1 MQAFAFGH
9 GSSARA
15 ISLPPAVPFGITDCY
30 IKPYPCCRHI
40 QPAVEALIGLLN
52 DEGITSDEV
61 QRIDVATYRI
71 AAEHAE
77 TGWDDF
83 ASAQLSFAYLIGLGL
98 RFRGIK
104 FEHFSEQTRRDPAFA
119 AIARK
124 LHVTAPPDIDRLYPQ
139 LRPAR
144 VTVTTARGSF
154 TRQADEALG
163 SRIVPLDDGGL
174 QAKFLELAGP
184 MFGTARAKE
193 LMEQLWSVEAIGDVA
208 PLVESLAKP
217 KPA

>member
-1 MQAFAFGH
+1 
-9 GSSARA
+9 
-15 ISLPPAVPFGITDCY
+15 VPFGITDCY

-52 DEGITSDEV
+52 DESIATDEV

-83 ASAQLSFAYLIGLGL
+83 ASAQLSFAYLMGLAL
-98 RFRGIK
+98 RFRAIRV
-104 FEHFSEQTRRDPAFA
+104 EHFTEQMRRDPAFA

-144 VTVTTARGSF
+144 VTVTTARGTF

-163 SRIVPLDDGGL
+163 SRIVPLDDAGL
-174 QAKFLELAGP
+174 KGKFVELVAPVFGP
-184 MFGTARAKE
+184 ARTKE
-193 LMEQLWSVEAIGDVA
+193 LMERLWLVEEIADVA
-208 PLVESLAKP
+208 PLVESMV

>member
-1 MQAFAFGH
+1 M
-9 GSSARA
+9 
-15 ISLPPAVPFGITDCY
+15 PFGITDCY

-52 DEGITSDEV
+52 DEGIASDEV

-104 FEHFSEQTRRDPAFA
+104 FEHFSEQMRRDPAFG

-174 QAKFLELAGP
+174 QAKFLELVGP

>member
-1 MQAFAFGH
+1 MQAFASGPTD
-9 GSSARA
+9 APRA
-15 ISLPPAVPFGITDCY
+15 LALPPEVPFGITDCY

-40 QPAVEALIGLLN
+40 QPAVEALAQLLA
-52 DEGITSDEV
+52 DEKIASDEV
-61 QRIDVATYRI
+61 ERIDVATYRI

-83 ASAQLSFAYLIGLGL
+83 ASAQLSFPYLIGLAL
-98 RFRGIK
+98 KFRTIK
-104 FEHFSEQTRRDPAFA
+104 FEHFAEDVRRDSAFA

-124 LHVTAPPDIDRLYPQ
+124 LTVTAPPDIDRLYPQ

-163 SRIVPLDDGGL
+163 SRIVPLDDAGL
-174 QAKFLELAGP
+174 KAKFLDLVGP
-184 MFGTARAKE
+184 VLGAPRAKA
-193 LMEQLWSVEAIGDVA
+193 LAEQLWTVEDLGDVA
-208 PLVESLAKP
+208 PLIESMAKP
-217 KPA
+217 A

>member
-1 MQAFAFGH
+1 M
-9 GSSARA
+9 
-15 ISLPPAVPFGITDCY
+15 PFGITDCY

-52 DEGITSDEV
+52 DEKIAGDEV

-77 TGWDDF
+77 TGWEDF
-83 ASAQLSFAYLIGLGL
+83 ASAQLSFPYLMGLAL
-98 RFRGIK
+98 KFRGIR
-104 FEHFSEQTRRDPAFA
+104 FEHFAEAVRRDPAFA

-144 VTVTTARGSF
+144 VTVTTARGSV

-163 SRIVPLDDGGL
+163 SRIVPLDDAGL
-174 QAKFLELAGP
+174 EAKFLDLVGP
-184 MFGTARAKE
+184 VLGAARAKQ
-193 LMEQLWSVEAIGDVA
+193 LAQQLWSVDDLGDVA
-208 PLVESLAKP
+208 PLVEAMAKP
-217 KPA
+217 A